1 MSELDHRLLG
11 NKKKS
16 RLTLQ
21 HRLLSSLLLLASVQL
36 AGCGLNQASPR
47 VAFMGDSLT
56 EGWSFPRVNLG
67 KHGQTTAEMLA
78 RFPDQVPGKGY
89 KEVVILGGTNDTLL
103 GLDPEVTIKNLSAM
117 ADLATAA
124 HIEPILAQ
132 IPPIYRNDRDYP
144 PKVRTLNSKI
154 VKLAADKHLRLVDYY
169 HPLDGHPEEYS
180 DGVHLRRVAYWK
192 MEYALA
198 KVKNPF

>member
-1 MSELDHRLLG
+1 MLGGLL
-11 NKKKS
+11 
-16 RLTLQ
+16 LTLI
-21 HRLLSSLLLLASVQL
+21 AVQL
-36 AGCGLNQASPR
+36 AGCGLNRAGPR

-56 EGWSFPRVNLG
+56 ESWSFPRVNLG
-67 KHGQTTAEMLA
+67 MEGQSTAEMLA
-78 RFPDQVPGKGY
+78 RFPDQVLGKGY

-103 GLDPEVTIKNLSAM
+103 GLDSEVTIRNLRAM

-132 IPPIYRNDRDYP
+132 IPPIYRTDRDYS
-144 PKVRTLNSKI
+144 PKVRTLNSRI
-154 VKLAADKHLRLVDYY
+154 VQLAVDKHLKLVDYY
-169 HPLDGHPEEYS
+169 HPLEGHPEEYS
-180 DGVHLRRVAYWK
+180 DGVHLRHIAYWK

>member
-1 MSELDHRLLG
+1 MMG
-11 NKKKS
+11 G
-16 RLTLQ
+16 
-21 HRLLSSLLLLASVQL
+21 LLLLASMQMT
-36 AGCGLNQASPR
+36 GCKLNQANSR

-56 EGWSFPRVNLG
+56 ESWSFPRANLG

-78 RFPDQVPGKGY
+78 RFPHDVLGKGY
-89 KEVVILGGTNDTLL
+89 REVVILGGTNDTLL

-117 ADLATAA
+117 ADLATAV

-144 PKVRTLNSKI
+144 TKVRILNEKI
-154 VKLAADKHLRLVDYY
+154 IQLAADKQLKLVDYY
-169 HPLDGHPEEYS
+169 NPLNGHPEEYS
-180 DGVHLRRVAYWK
+180 DGVHLRHIAYWK